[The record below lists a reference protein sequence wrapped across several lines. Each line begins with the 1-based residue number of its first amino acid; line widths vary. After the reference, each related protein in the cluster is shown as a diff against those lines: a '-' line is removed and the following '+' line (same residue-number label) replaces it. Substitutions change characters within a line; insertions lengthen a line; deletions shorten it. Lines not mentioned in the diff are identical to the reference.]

1 MITSSIGPITDDNED
16 YTNDEEQISNI
27 QNTLIASAFTVEDLS
42 DISRVPTIQNNTKD
56 VLSSISKTK

>member
-27 QNTLIASAFTVEDLS
+27 LNTLIASAFTVEDLS